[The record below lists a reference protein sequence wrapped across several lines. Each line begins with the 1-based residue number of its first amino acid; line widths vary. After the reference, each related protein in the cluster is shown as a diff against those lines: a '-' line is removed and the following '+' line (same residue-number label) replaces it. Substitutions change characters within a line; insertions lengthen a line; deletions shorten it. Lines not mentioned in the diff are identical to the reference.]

1 MNFADFGLGT
11 WHPRGGMYQI
21 IKGMESLAL
30 ELGVSINLNHPVEK
44 IVVDDNNTVTGL
56 ISNNVFI
63 ESDIVL
69 SGADYHHSETLLDAK
84 FRQYSESYWDKKT
97 FAPSSLL
104 FYIGIDKKIKNVE
117 HHNLFFDADFEKH
130 AVEIYDTPQWPTEPL
145 FYVNV
150 PSKTDSSMAPEG
162 CDAVFILMPIAT
174 NIKDTPELRT
184 TYLKKIIER
193 FEEKTQQS
201 IQNNIIFK
209 ESFCV
214 NDFKSEY
221 NSYKGNA
228 YGMAMTLLQT
238 AFLRPKLKSK
248 KVNNLYFTGQLTVPG
263 PGVPPSLI
271 SGKIAAE
278 LIQKTRV

>member
-1 MNFADFGLGT
+1 M
-11 WHPRGGMYQI
+11 
-21 IKGMESLAL
+21 
-30 ELGVSINLNHPVEK
+30 
-44 IVVDDNNTVTGL
+44 
-56 ISNNVFI
+56 
-63 ESDIVL
+63 
-69 SGADYHHSETLLDAK
+69 
-84 FRQYSESYWDKKT
+84 DKKT

-104 FYIGIDKKIKNVE
+104 FYIGIDKKLENIE

-130 AVEIYDTPQWPTEPL
+130 AVEIYDDPKWPTQPL

-150 PSKTDSSMAPEG
+150 PSKTDPSMAPDG

-174 NIKDTPELRT
+174 NIEDTPELRN
-184 TYLKKIIER
+184 TYLKKIIQR
-193 FEEKTQQS
+193 FEQKTQQS

-214 NDFKSEY
+214 DDFKSEY

-238 AFLRPKLKSK
+238 AFLRPKLKSN
-248 KVNNLYFTGQLTVPG
+248 KVKNLYFTGQLTVPG

-271 SGKIAAE
+271 SGKIVAE

>member
-11 WHPRGGMYQI
+11 WHPKGGMYQV
-21 IKGMESLAL
+21 IKGMESLAI

-44 IVVDDNNTVTGL
+44 IVVENNSVTGL
-56 ISNNVFI
+56 ISNTIFI

-69 SGADYHHSETLLDAK
+69 SGADYHHSETLLDPE
-84 FRQYSESYWDKKT
+84 FRQYTEAYWDKKT

-104 FYIGIDKKIKNVE
+104 FYIGIDKKLENIE

-130 AVEIYDTPQWPTEPL
+130 AIEIYDDPKWPTYPL

-174 NIKDTPELRT
+174 NIEDTPELRN

-193 FEEKTQQS
+193 FEQKTQQS

-214 NDFKSEY
+214 DDFKSEY

-238 AFLRPKLKSK
+238 AFLRPKLKSN
-248 KVNNLYFTGQLTVPG
+248 KVKNLYFTGQLTVPG

-271 SGKIAAE
+271 SGKITAE
-278 LIQKTRV
+278 LIQKIKV